1 MTNFSLV
8 GDIGGT
14 NSRFGLVEQGS
25 MVVQQVDAQKNDNFP
40 SLEASVTH
48 YLKQRGVTALH
59 SAAVAVA
66 APVDRDV
73 ITLTNRD
80 WTFSANSLREATNAQ
95 QFRLLNDFEAL
106 AYSLPHIAE
115 EDLVQIGG
123 IKSEIPHTKIVLG
136 PGTGLGMSILAP
148 LKPKGWMALPCEPGH
163 ITLPIESQA
172 EYDWRDL
179 MREPG
184 EIFTTEQAIS
194 GGGFYLMYKTIAP
207 SGKLSTPEA
216 VMQAALA
223 GSDVDAV
230 KVLDQF
236 IVWLARIAG
245 DAAMI
250 LQARGGVYLAGGIAP
265 TLIDQLKRGKFR
277 SVFENKGKMS
287 HVMTPIPIYIITDRF
302 PAFKGCAAALPA

>member
-1 MTNFSLV
+1 
-8 GDIGGT
+8 
-14 NSRFGLVEQGS
+14 
-25 MVVQQVDAQKNDNFP
+25 MVVQQVEAQKNDNFP

-48 YLKQRGVTALH
+48 YLKQRGVTSLH

-66 APVDRDV
+66 APVDRDI

-80 WTFSANSLREATNAQ
+80 WTFSANSLRDATNAQ

-106 AYSLPHIAE
+106 AYSLPHIAA

-123 IKSEIPHTKIVLG
+123 IKSETPHTKIVLG

-163 ITLPIESQA
+163 TTLPIESQE

-207 SGKLSTPEA
+207 SGKLATPEA

-223 GSDVDAV
+223 GNDVDAV

-287 HVMTPIPIYIITDRF
+287 HVMTPIPVYIITDKF

>member
-1 MTNFSLV
+1 MTKLSLV

-25 MVVQQVDAQKNDNFP
+25 MVVNHVEAQKNDNFT
-40 SLEASVTH
+40 SLEASVSH
-48 YLKQRGVTALH
+48 YLKQLGVTSLH
-59 SAAVAVA
+59 AAAIAVA
-66 APVDRDV
+66 APVDREV

-80 WTFSANSLREATNAQ
+80 WTFSANSLKAATNASS
-95 QFRLLNDFEAL
+95 FRLLNDFEAL

-115 EDLVQIGG
+115 ADLVQIGG
-123 IKSEIPHTKIVLG
+123 VKSETPHVKIVLG

-148 LKPKGWMALPCEPGH
+148 IKPKGWMALPCEPGH
-163 ITLPIESQA
+163 ITLPIESQD
-172 EYDWRDL
+172 EYNWRDL

-194 GGGFYLMYKTIAP
+194 GGGLYLMYKTIAP
-207 SGKLSTPEA
+207 TGKLETPES

-223 GSDVDAV
+223 GHDVDAV

-236 IVWLARIAG
+236 IVWLARIAS

-265 TLIDQLKRGKFR
+265 ALVDQLKGGKFR

-287 HVMTPIPIYIITDRF
+287 HVMMPIPIYIITDKF